1 MKTLILRLSVATLV
15 LGVMSTPARAQ
26 DTVVSRGDVAIKPTF
41 ASLTAAI
48 TNTPATLEKLL
59 AVQNI
64 NEADVTPV
72 DVKPLLVGQGDDVLK
87 IQLERREADIKQLRE
102 LLKKH
107 AGVAARLKKE
117 SAEPSIGDVIAA
129 QVDADGKVT
138 LYYKKD

>member
-48 TNTPATLEKLL
+48 TNTSATLEKLL

-72 DVKPLLVGQGDDVLK
+72 DIKPLLVGQGDDVLK
-87 IQLERREADIKQLRE
+87 LQVEKREAEIKQLRE

-117 SAEPSIGDVIAA
+117 SAEPSIGDIIAA
-129 QVDADGKVT
+129 SVDADGKVT